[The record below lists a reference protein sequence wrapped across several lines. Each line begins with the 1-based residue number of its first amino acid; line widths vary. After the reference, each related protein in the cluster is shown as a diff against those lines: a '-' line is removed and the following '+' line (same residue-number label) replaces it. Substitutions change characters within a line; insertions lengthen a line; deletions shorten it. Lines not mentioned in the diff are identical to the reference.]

1 MIHLLPHWS
10 HPGFEGMPVT
20 VWAYTNC
27 DEAELFLNGVSLGRK
42 KVEKYLH
49 AEWQVPYTPG
59 KLEAVGYLDGR
70 RAAGDV
76 RETAGPGV
84 ALALKLE
91 NGPVA
96 AGGNELALFT
106 KGAKCRMHLRWC
118 GSTAPEPERFSGPV
132 RTTPTRFQFPRW
144 TGGCTPAESPSPSA
158 RGKPMQPV
166 RRRRRSSRGRSRSA
180 ARIFRSNS
188 LLRRRADGKLT
199 EN

>member
-106 KGAKCRMHLRWC
+106 CTVLDAEGCEVPDASPLVRFDCSGAGTILGTGSDNTDPVPVPSLDRRMYAGRIAVALRP
-118 GSTAPEPERFSGPV
+118 GKADA
-132 RTTPTRFQFPRW
+132 
-144 TGGCTPAESPSPSA
+144 TGAAKATLIARSESL
-158 RGKPMQPV
+158 
-166 RRRRRSSRGRSRSA
+166 RSA
-180 ARIFRSNS
+180 YLPVEFPAP
-188 LLRRRADGKLT
+188 T
-199 EN
+199 ES